1 MTVSTDIPRDIRAS
15 ANDTLELKWWLI
27 NAFNGEWAK
36 ITNVVPNAQIDAR
49 AIVR

>member
-1 MTVSTDIPRDIRAS
+1 MLNFLLIEA
-15 ANDTLELKWWLI
+15 LELNWWLI

-36 ITNVVPNAQIDAR
+36 IAKVVPNAQIDAR